1 LGYPFRHYNRFPLL
15 FMFVHEQTELL
26 ITVPVGI
33 DAAQADVPAFKKT
46 QHVGYSFII

>member
-1 LGYPFRHYNRFPLL
+1 MHKSLEP
-15 FMFVHEQTELL
+15 L

-33 DAAQADVPAFKKT
+33 DAAQADVLAFKKA